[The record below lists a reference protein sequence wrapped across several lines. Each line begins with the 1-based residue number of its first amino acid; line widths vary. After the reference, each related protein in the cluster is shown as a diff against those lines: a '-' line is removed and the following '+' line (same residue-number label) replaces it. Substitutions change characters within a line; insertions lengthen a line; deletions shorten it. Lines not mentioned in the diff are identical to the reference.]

1 MIKTGYLTLD
11 LKKEKSSSILS
22 LKKILQIQ
30 ILALLTQIPDTL
42 TDPWAYS
49 DIPLVPTVT
58 DRHLTYRSAI
68 AFKLG
73 KQTRWEQGILAE
85 KLFNALINRTFS
97 QDTTNS
103 IELEVQLIDRLWL
116 TFILDCASLQT
127 WLLALSRQLNSGN
140 YLKKRPKTMG
150 ITENAIAGY
159 CQYAHARACCLL
171 RLAEQ
176 EKILPLLPSAESVSI
191 VELSAPMRSL
201 LEQILRV
208 IDHQSGKAA
217 LLNQGMNYYHNNF
230 YRPLNP
236 NFDRL
241 SPSPILGD
249 FHALV
254 PPKLGGLGGQ
264 NIPKISNAEKT
275 SENWLKVSK
284 NLSQSLLFFER
295 HHRLFNPK
303 NQSQN
308 QLAWLL
314 VINTRA
320 ILEILLLTKLQVPA
334 PDEL

>member
-1 MIKTGYLTLD
+1 MIKTGCLTVD
-11 LKKEKSSSILS
+11 LEKTKDVSSILS
-22 LKKILQIQ
+22 LKKILQVQ

-68 AFKLG
+68 AFKVR
-73 KQTRWEQGILAE
+73 KKNNWEQEILAE
-85 KLFNALINRTFS
+85 QLFNSLIN
-97 QDTTNS
+97 QPIAENIHDLK
-103 IELEVQLIDRLWL
+103 LEVQLIDRAWL
-116 TFILDCASLQT
+116 TFILDCSSLQV
-127 WLLALSRQLNSGN
+127 WLLALSRQLNAGD
-140 YLKKRPKTMG
+140 YLKKRPTTIG

-176 EKILPLLPSAESVSI
+176 EKILPLLPSTESVSI

-208 IDHQSGKAA
+208 IDQMEG
-217 LLNQGMNYYHNNF
+217 NT
-230 YRPLNP
+230 P
-236 NFDRL
+236 
-241 SPSPILGD
+241 
-249 FHALV
+249 
-254 PPKLGGLGGQ
+254 
-264 NIPKISNAEKT
+264 
-275 SENWLKVSK
+275 ENWLKVSK

-308 QLAWLL
+308 QLVWLL
-314 VINTRA
+314 VINARA
-320 ILEILLLTKLQVPA
+320 ILEILLLAKLQIPA

>member
-1 MIKTGYLTLD
+1 MIKMGYLTLD

-22 LKKILQIQ
+22 LKKNLQVQ

-42 TDPWAYS
+42 TDPLAYS

-68 AFKLG
+68 AFKLR
-73 KQTRWEQGILAE
+73 KKTNWEREILAE
-85 KLFNALINRTFS
+85 QLFNALINQPITENTH
-97 QDTTNS
+97 D
-103 IELEVQLIDRLWL
+103 IKLEVQLIDRLWL
-116 TFILDCASLQT
+116 TFILDCSSLQV
-127 WLLALSRQLNSGN
+127 WLLALSRQLNSEN
-140 YLKKRPKTMG
+140 YLKKRSPTKG

-159 CQYAHARACCLL
+159 CQYAHARASALL

-176 EKILPLLPSAESVSI
+176 EKILPLSPSTESATI
-191 VELSAPMRSL
+191 FELSPPMRSL

-208 IDHQSGKAA
+208 IDQQSGKA
-217 LLNQGMNYYHNNF
+217 
-230 YRPLNP
+230 
-236 NFDRL
+236 
-241 SPSPILGD
+241 
-249 FHALV
+249 
-254 PPKLGGLGGQ
+254 
-264 NIPKISNAEKT
+264 

-314 VINTRA
+314 LINTRA
-320 ILEILLLTKLQVPA
+320 ILEILLLTKLQIPA

>member
-1 MIKTGYLTLD
+1 MIKTGYLTLNLEKTKD
-11 LKKEKSSSILS
+11 LSSILS

-30 ILALLTQIPDTL
+30 ILALLTQITDGL
-42 TDPWAYS
+42 TDSWVYS
-49 DIPLVPTVT
+49 DIPIVPTVT
-58 DRHLTYRSAI
+58 ERDLTYRSAI
-68 AFKLG
+68 AFKVR
-73 KQTRWEQGILAE
+73 KQTSWEPEILAE
-85 KLFNALINRTFS
+85 QLFNALINFPS
-97 QDTTNS
+97 SNENTNS
-103 IELEVQLIDRLWL
+103 LTIEVQLIDRVWL

-176 EKILPLLPSAESVSI
+176 EKILPFLPSTESATI
-191 VELSAPMRSL
+191 FDLSPPMRSL

-208 IDHQSGKAA
+208 IDQVEGKT
-217 LLNQGMNYYHNNF
+217 
-230 YRPLNP
+230 P
-236 NFDRL
+236 
-241 SPSPILGD
+241 
-249 FHALV
+249 
-254 PPKLGGLGGQ
+254 
-264 NIPKISNAEKT
+264 
-275 SENWLKVSK
+275 ENWLKVSK

-314 VINTRA
+314 IINTRA

>member
-1 MIKTGYLTLD
+1 MGFLTLNLEKTKD
-11 LKKEKSSSILS
+11 LSSILS

-30 ILALLTQIPDTL
+30 ILALLTQIPDGL
-42 TDPWAYS
+42 TDSWVYS

-58 DRHLTYRSAI
+58 ERDLTYRSAI
-68 AFKLG
+68 ALKLG
-73 KQTRWEQGILAE
+73 KKIRWEQEILAE
-85 KLFNALINRTFS
+85 QLFNVLINQPITENIN
-97 QDTTNS
+97 DLK
-103 IELEVQLIDRLWL
+103 LEVQLIDRVWL
-116 TFILDCASLQT
+116 TFILDCSSLEL
-127 WLLALSRQLNSGN
+127 WLLALSRQLNSGD
-140 YLKKRPKTMG
+140 YLKKRPTTIG

-159 CQYAHARACCLL
+159 CQYAHARASALL

-176 EKILPLLPSAESVSI
+176 EKILPLSPSTESVTI
-191 VELSAPMRSL
+191 FELSPPMRSL

-208 IDHQSGKAA
+208 IDQQSGKAA

-236 NFDRL
+236 
-241 SPSPILGD
+241 PILGD

-264 NIPKISNAEKT
+264 NIPKISNAEKA

-314 VINTRA
+314 LINTRA
-320 ILEILLLTKLQVPA
+320 ILEILLLTKLQIPA